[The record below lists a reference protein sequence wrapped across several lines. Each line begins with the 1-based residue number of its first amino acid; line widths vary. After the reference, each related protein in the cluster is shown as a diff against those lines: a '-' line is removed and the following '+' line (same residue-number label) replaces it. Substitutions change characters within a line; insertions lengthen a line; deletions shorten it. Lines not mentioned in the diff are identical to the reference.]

1 MFYWLTTETGIS
13 LVGKGVFF
21 REEDTIRPN
30 TCIEGYIKTENSD
43 REWLY
48 LHSPCPVNEIIKCT
62 CNELEKANKY

>member
-1 MFYWLTTETGIS
+1 MGN
-13 LVGKGVFF
+13 GVFF

-30 TCIEGYIKTENSD
+30 TQTENSD